1 MKKNLLMIICASAF
15 LVACGEKQA
24 EKPVEEV
31 HTVDWFKQKEN
42 HKLLWETV
50 KACQNDP
57 GVLGKT
63 PNCVNALEAH
73 TQLLL
78 EQVDKANRESRK
90 AYEEEFNKK

>member
-50 KACQNDP
+50 KACKNDP

-63 PNCVNALEAH
+63 PNCVNAFS
-73 TQLLL
+73 
-78 EQVDKANRESRK
+78 ANDSLIMSKEPNYI
-90 AYEEEFNKK
+90 ALINND

>member
-1 MKKNLLMIICASAF
+1 MKNLLMILCASAF

-50 KACQNDP
+50 QTCQNDP

-63 PNCVNALEAH
+63 PNCVNAFS
-73 TQLLL
+73 
-78 EQVDKANRESRK
+78 ANDSLIMSKEPNYI
-90 AYEEEFNKK
+90 ALINND